1 MPNYNFKCLDCGH
14 KFQKLLPVGHQEQK
28 CLECGH
34 PSQKILEAP
43 GVQFKSGGFY
53 ITDSKEGES
62 KVSTEKSDTSKVD
75 WSLCVSV

>member
-14 KFQKLLPVGHQEQK
+14 KFQKLLPVGHEEQK

-53 ITDSKEGES
+53 ITDSKGADAS
-62 KVSTEKSDTSKVD
+62 SDSKSDVGSN
-75 WSLCVSV
+75 S

>member
-14 KFQKLLPVGHQEQK
+14 KFQKLLPVGHEEQK

-34 PSQKILEAP
+34 PSQKVLEAP

-53 ITDSKEGES
+53 ITDSK
-62 KVSTEKSDTSKVD
+62 KSDTPPSEAKSDSKVD
-75 WSLCVSV
+75 AADNK